1 MYAKDDPEVQKYYDY
16 LRCHL
21 TKEKMPKLDRVFAES
36 AALVKD
42 CYAMSLS
49 KKLEK
54 FALLALAQKKKAA
67 KLGKE

>member
-1 MYAKDDPEVQKYYDY
+1 
-16 LRCHL
+16 
-21 TKEKMPKLDRVFAES
+21 MPKLDRVFAES

-42 CYAMSLS
+42 CYAMILS